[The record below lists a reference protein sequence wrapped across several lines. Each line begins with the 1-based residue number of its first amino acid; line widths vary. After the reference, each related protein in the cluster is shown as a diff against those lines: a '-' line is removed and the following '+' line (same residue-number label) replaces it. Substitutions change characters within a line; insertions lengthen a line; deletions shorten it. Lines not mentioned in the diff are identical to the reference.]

1 MAASRPTFM
10 IIVNPFAGAEHARKI
25 WPKIEVQLKE
35 QKVNYKAVMTK
46 HPGHGVQLARNFALQ
61 HKLDQSWVVVA
72 VGGDGTLHEV
82 LNGLHQ
88 GGGDQIPLGYIP
100 AGSGNDFAR
109 GIKLPTQSMAALQQL
124 LEVQSPTNLD
134 VGVYKNR
141 LDSHETLFTNNVGIG
156 FDASVVHAANDG
168 QKDHLKKYHLQ
179 SSAYVF
185 SLIKAFLNQKGF
197 QLSVETAQTKQ
208 QFSRAFLVTTT
219 NIKYF
224 GGGVPIMPIADLRD
238 GKLDLVV
245 VEQIGILRFVKLF
258 VEMLTTGNHLN
269 STEVH
274 HFQTS
279 QLHLE
284 TDLPENGQVNGE
296 NIQKQKFNLSFWVTQ
311 RPFWIAGP

>member
-1 MAASRPTFM
+1 MPSTRPTFM
-10 IIVNPFAGAEHARKI
+10 MIVNPFAGAGQAKKI

-35 QKVNYKAVMTK
+35 QKVNYSVLMTT
-46 HPGHGVQLARNFALQ
+46 HPGHGIQLARSFALQ
-61 HKLDQSWVVVA
+61 NKFEKNWVVVA

-109 GIKLPTQSMAALQQL
+109 GINLPTQPLAALLRL
-124 LEVQSPTNLD
+124 LEVQAPTSLD

-156 FDASVVHAANDG
+156 FDAAVVHAANAG
-168 QKDHLKKYHLQ
+168 QKEHLKKYHLQ

-185 SLIKAFLNQKGF
+185 SLIKAFFNQKGF
-197 QLSVETAQTKQ
+197 RLSVETAQAKQ
-208 QFSRAFLVTTT
+208 QFSKAFLVTTT

-224 GGGVPIMPIADLRD
+224 GGGVPIMPTANLHD

-245 VEQIGILRFVKLF
+245 VEQIGVLRFIKLF
-258 VEMLTTGNHLN
+258 VEMLTTGNHLK
-269 STEVH
+269 SPIVH
-274 HFQTS
+274 HFRAET
-279 QLHLE
+279 LHLS
-284 TDLPENGQVNGE
+284 TNLLENGQVNGE
-296 NIQKQKFNLSFWVTQ
+296 NIQKQRFDLHFKVTQ
-311 RPFWIAGP
+311 RPFWIK